1 MTTTENR
8 GRSALDR
15 RAVMAGAA
23 ALALAG
29 TGRAGAQPATRPVK
43 VMVGFPAG
51 GGLDTMVRIIGEKVR
66 ETTGTSV
73 IVENRPGT
81 AGRLAAE
88 AVARAEPDGATLL
101 AAPIVVTAFY
111 PFIYRTLPFDP
122 MADLVPVTRFCTF
135 QFALAVDPRLKID
148 SVPEF
153 IAYAKSHPG
162 KVSFGSLG
170 AGTPSHFLGLMFS
183 NATGTDLTHVP
194 YRGSAPALQ
203 DLVGGSIQ
211 AVFDTTASL
220 MPQHQAGTARVLAV
234 TGTARSPR
242 LPAVPTFGE
251 LKLGLGDIES
261 ADLWY
266 GFFAPGRTSPDT
278 VERLAATIRTAL
290 ADATVR
296 ERLAGLDV
304 TVVSDTPAGF
314 AEIVKADH
322 ARWGKVIRASGF
334 TLD

>member
-1 MTTTENR
+1 MEQGRVRR
-8 GRSALDR
+8 GAVLDR
-15 RAVMAGAA
+15 RALMLGAA
-23 ALALAG
+23 ALAAAG
-29 TGRAGAQPATRPVK
+29 PAAAEPLPRTQK
-43 VMVGFPAG
+43 VLVGFPAG
-51 GGLDTMVRIIGEKVR
+51 GGLDTMVRIIADKLR
-66 ETTGTSV
+66 EIHGTTIV
-73 IVENRPGT
+73 IENRPGT

-111 PFIYRTLPFDP
+111 PFIYKTLPFDP
-122 MADLVPVTRFCTF
+122 LTDLVPVTRFCTF
-135 QFALAVDPRLKID
+135 QFALAVDPRLQVD
-148 SVPEF
+148 SVAGF
-153 IAYAKSHPG
+153 IAYAKQNLG

-220 MPQHQAGTARVLAV
+220 MEQHRAGTVRVLAV
-234 TGTARSPR
+234 TGSRRSPR
-242 LPAVPTFGE
+242 LPEVPTFGE
-251 LKLGLGDIES
+251 LALGLGDIEA

-266 GFFAPGRTSPDT
+266 GFFAPGRTPPDT
-278 VERLAATIRTAL
+278 VERHAAAIGVAL

-304 TVVSDTPAGF
+304 AVVADTPAVF

-322 ARWGKVIRASGF
+322 ARWGRVIRSSGF
-334 TLD
+334 TLE